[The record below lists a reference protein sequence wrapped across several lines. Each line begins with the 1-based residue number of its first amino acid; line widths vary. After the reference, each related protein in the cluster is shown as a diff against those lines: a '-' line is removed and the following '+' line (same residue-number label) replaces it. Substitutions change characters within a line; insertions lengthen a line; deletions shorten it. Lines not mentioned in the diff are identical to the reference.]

1 MQAPSPAQYLF
12 EEAMEWERQFRD
24 ALASGDM
31 VGAWNAQAYAGS
43 YAALA
48 QAAATMQGVAKV
60 DEHLGDMASV
70 CESAFLQAR
79 LG

>member
-1 MQAPSPAQYLF
+1 
-12 EEAMEWERQFRD
+12 
-24 ALASGDM
+24 M

-70 CESAFLQAR
+70 CEAAFLQAR